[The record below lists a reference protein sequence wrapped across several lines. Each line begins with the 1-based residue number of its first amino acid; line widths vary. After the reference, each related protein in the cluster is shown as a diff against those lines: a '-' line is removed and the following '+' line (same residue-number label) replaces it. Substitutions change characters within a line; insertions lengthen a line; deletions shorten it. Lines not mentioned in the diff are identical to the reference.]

1 MGIKVY
7 GGWYCLE
14 TKRRWATIYVER
26 RMVHGAK
33 VIARRD
39 VIGQLPTPGPLLA
52 EQHVRKYTASGE
64 HNSYYRKKKVDNSSQ
79 QRPPA
84 TGITDCARLLCVLG
98 RVDVAVPVVVV
109 VVAGPSLNTLAK
121 TAGGYEF
128 VSLPASNA
136 EIVSD
141 SAGQAVLNWVAL
153 YASNEL
159 GLWER

>member
-1 MGIKVY
+1 M
-7 GGWYCLE
+7 E

-52 EQHVRKYTASGE
+52 EQLVRKYTASGE
-64 HNSYYRKKKVDNSSQ
+64 HNSYYRKKKVDT
-79 QRPPA
+79 A

-98 RVDVAVPVVVV
+98 RLDVAVPVVVV

-121 TAGGYEF
+121 TAF
-128 VSLPASNA
+128 
-136 EIVSD
+136 
-141 SAGQAVLNWVAL
+141 
-153 YASNEL
+153 NEL
-159 GLWER
+159 GLWEC